1 MELESYIELY
11 VLLFADDTVI
21 LAESANELQLA
32 LDALQDYCR
41 IWKLKINVD
50 KSKIIRF
57 SKRRTKNLPNFILNG
72 ETINI
77 VDTYVYLGTTI
88 KFNGKFVDAKNKQL
102 FQAKRAL
109 SSIRSKKEKLQLP
122 LD

>member
-1 MELESYIELY
+1 MLY
-11 VLLFADDTVI
+11 TDDTVI

-109 SSIRSKKEKLQLP
+109 SSIRSKKEK
-122 LD
+122 

>member
-1 MELESYIELY
+1 SHSFNCNIGVRQGDNLSPLLFSLFINDFKSFLANKYKGLSDITSLLRNNFDMELESYIELY

-72 ETINI
+72 
-77 VDTYVYLGTTI
+77 
-88 KFNGKFVDAKNKQL
+88 
-102 FQAKRAL
+102 
-109 SSIRSKKEKLQLP
+109 
-122 LD
+122 